1 MSHPGAEDSQQE
13 PDFAVVFVTAGEL
26 PVVIGLQATQVIEV
40 AHTLA
45 NNGHQVMWISV
56 VPILSYLKDLVFRTR
71 RIQSVRDKCKRL
83 GISFEYVVAPLTLS
97 SPWAFIFR
105 QPILRW
111 AAKKLNDSLKPFL
124 PVKTI
129 FHARS
134 YYAAELAC
142 QIKSQSASETKW
154 YVSFDMR
161 SVFPE
166 ELSLNHGIIGK
177 ACFGFAKQWEHEL
190 LLQSDIAFL
199 PLTYARERIT
209 DESGCHVNFAPI
221 HGFNR
226 ENDWKVDFDQ
236 RWATRHV
243 GYAGSIEP
251 WHDPDILVEML
262 EAIPGTH
269 PRLATLPHKSIA
281 NLDYKVYKHDEMPT
295 YYDGLLCLV
304 IPGRKDFE
312 NYFVSFKVRCNFF
325 TTKAAEAL
333 SRGVPL
339 VVSSK
344 LTELASFVREH
355 DCGLIYDPDKH
366 RVVYP
371 DNMRLDSESE
381 WQRLTDNAKTT
392 GALFTQHNTIHLYTQ
407 KWKELLS
414 QR

>member
-1 MSHPGAEDSQQE
+1 MSHPDAKTSHQE

-26 PVVIGLQATQVIEV
+26 PVLIGLQATQVIEV

-45 NNGHQVMWISV
+45 KHGHQVMWISV
-56 VPILSYLKDLVFRTR
+56 VPILSYLKDLVFRTN
-71 RIQSVRDKCKRL
+71 RIQAVKEKCKAL

-111 AAKKLNDSLKPFL
+111 AAKKFNGVLNPLR

-134 YYAAELAC
+134 YYAADLAC
-142 QIKSQSASETKW
+142 KIKSQPTSGTEW
-154 YVSFDMR
+154 FVSFDMR

-166 ELSLNHGIIGK
+166 ELSLNHSMIGK

-190 LLQSDIAFL
+190 LLQSDISFL
-199 PLTYARERIT
+199 PLTYARDRIGC
-209 DESGCHVNFAPI
+209 ESGSHVDFAPI

-226 ENDWKVDFDQ
+226 EKDWKVDFDQ
-236 RWATRHV
+236 RWSTRHV

-262 EAIPGTH
+262 RAIPGTQ
-269 PRLATLPHKSIA
+269 PKLATLPHQALSD
-281 NLDYKVYKHDEMPT
+281 LDCRSYRHDEMPA

-304 IPGRKDFE
+304 IPGRRDFE

-355 DCGLIYDPDKH
+355 ECGLIYDPDEH
-366 RVVYP
+366 RILYP
-371 DNMRLDSESE
+371 ENMRFDCPSE
-381 WQRLTDNAKTT
+381 WQRLTENATKI
-392 GALFTQHNTIHLYTQ
+392 GSLFTQRNTVHLYTQ
-407 KWKELLS
+407 KWKELLA
-414 QR
+414 